1 LLSYVTGEQVLER
14 LKFRGTVRGNLFG
27 LGMVLIGFTFCAY
40 VALFFSA
47 IKYMSLGHIG
57 GKQKNQKLDV
67 MDIIPAGGAPDLIP
81 ESQEAAATDI
91 KMA

>member
-1 LLSYVTGEQVLER
+1 MLER
-14 LKFRGTVRGNLFG
+14 LKFRGTVRSNLFG

-57 GKQKNQKLDV
+57 GKQKNRKLDV
-67 MDIIPAGGAPDLIP
+67 IPAGGAPDLIP

>member
-1 LLSYVTGEQVLER
+1 
-14 LKFRGTVRGNLFG
+14 
-27 LGMVLIGFTFCAY
+27 
-40 VALFFSA
+40 
-47 IKYMSLGHIG
+47 MSLGHIG